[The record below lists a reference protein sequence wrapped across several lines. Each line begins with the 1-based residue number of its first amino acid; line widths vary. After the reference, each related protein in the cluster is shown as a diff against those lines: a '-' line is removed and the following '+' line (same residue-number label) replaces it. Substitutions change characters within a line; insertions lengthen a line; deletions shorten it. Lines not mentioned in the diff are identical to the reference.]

1 MLSPRLTDCPECA
14 SIPALI
20 AEIDCKLADLAS
32 NLYNNV
38 VYILNQPIPAGAM
51 LDLLHYRRILAYKF
65 CNPNYACQFTV
76 NMIAS
81 RVKILKS
88 K

>member
-1 MLSPRLTDCPECA
+1 MLSPRLTNCPECA
-14 SIPALI
+14 NIPSLI
-20 AEIDCKLADLAS
+20 AEIDCKLSDLAS

-38 VYILNQPIPAGAM
+38 VYILNQPIPGGAM
-51 LDLLHYRRILAYKF
+51 LDLITYRRILVYKL
-65 CNPNYACQFTV
+65 CNPNYAPAFTV

>member
-1 MLSPRLTDCPECA
+1 MLSPRLTHCPECA

-32 NLYNNV
+32 DLYNNV
-38 VYILNQPIPAGAM
+38 VYILNYPIPGGAM
-51 LDLLHYRRILAYKF
+51 LDLINYRRILVYKL
-65 CNPNYACQFTV
+65 CNPNYAAAFTV

>member
-1 MLSPRLTDCPECA
+1 MLSPRLTHCPECA

-20 AEIDCKLADLAS
+20 AEIDCKLANLAN

-38 VYILNQPIPAGAM
+38 VYILNQPVPGGAM
-51 LDLLHYRRILAYKF
+51 LDLITYRRILVYKL
-65 CNPNYACQFTV
+65 CNPNYASAFTV

-81 RVKILKS
+81 RVKILNS

>member
-1 MLSPRLTDCPECA
+1 MLSPKLTDCPECA
-14 SIPALI
+14 NIPSLI

-38 VYILNQPIPAGAM
+38 VYILNQPIPSGAM
-51 LDLLHYRRILAYKF
+51 IDLINYKRILFYKL
-65 CNPNYACQFTV
+65 CNPNYAAAFTV

>member
-1 MLSPRLTDCPECA
+1 MLSPRLTYCPECA

-20 AEIDCKLADLAS
+20 AEIDCKLANLAS

-38 VYILNQPIPAGAM
+38 VYILNQPVPGGAM
-51 LDLLHYRRILAYKF
+51 LDLITYRRILVYKL
-65 CNPNYACQFTV
+65 CNPNYASAFTV

-81 RVKILKS
+81 RVKILNS

>member
-1 MLSPRLTDCPECA
+1 MVE
-14 SIPALI
+14 
-20 AEIDCKLADLAS
+20 LAS

-38 VYILNQPIPAGAM
+38 VYLTNQPVPGGAM
-51 LDLLHYRRILAYKF
+51 LDLINYKRILTSKF
-65 CNPNYACQFTV
+65 YNPNYADNYTI

-81 RVKILKS
+81 RVKILKY